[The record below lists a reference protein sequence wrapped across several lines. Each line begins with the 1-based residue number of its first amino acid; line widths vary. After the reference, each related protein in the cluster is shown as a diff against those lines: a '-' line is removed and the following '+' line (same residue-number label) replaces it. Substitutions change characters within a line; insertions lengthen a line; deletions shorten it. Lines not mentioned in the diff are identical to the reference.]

1 MTSGPRSSGKSIG
14 PASTVGPIG
23 CARNRN
29 DVTTPKLPPPP
40 RRPQNRSGWSSS
52 LAATSSPSAVT
63 TSAPTRLSTLRP
75 CLRVSHPIP
84 PPRVRPATPVCV
96 TIPAGTASPNACV
109 ARSSSP
115 RVTPASTSA
124 RPFPSSTRTPFIAD
138 RSTTRPSSQSARPP
152 TPWPPLRTDIRRSCS
167 RANRTALRTSDA
179 SAHRATSPG
188 RRSIAP
194 FQIERAS
201 SYPSSVGDDQPAVEA
216 LAERSKRRRRHRAH
230 GRVVG
235 HHRSSMVRHGARHVE
250 SGQRVGLV
258 TMRNTMAITSTASTI
273 PTVVPRFASARN
285 SGEPAPDDSSVEIW
299 ARRVG
304 V

>member
-1 MTSGPRSSGKSIG
+1 
-14 PASTVGPIG
+14 
-23 CARNRN
+23 
-29 DVTTPKLPPPP
+29 
-40 RRPQNRSGWSSS
+40 
-52 LAATSSPSAVT
+52 
-63 TSAPTRLSTLRP
+63 
-75 CLRVSHPIP
+75 
-84 PPRVRPATPVCV
+84 VCV

-124 RPFPSSTRTPFIAD
+124 RPSPSSTRTPFNAD
-138 RSTTRPSSQSARPP
+138 RSTTSPSSQSARPP

-167 RANRTALRTSDA
+167 RANRTELRTSDA

-188 RRSIAP
+188 LRSIAP

-201 SYPSSVGDDQPAVEA
+201 SYVGSVGTISRPWK
-216 LAERSKRRRRHRAH
+216 RSPNARKA
-230 GRVVG
+230 GAG
-235 HHRSSMVRHGARHVE
+235 TEVRGASWGSIAAPWSATEPLCVE

-285 SGEPAPDDSSVEIW
+285 SAEPAPDDSSAEIW

>member
-23 CARNRN
+23 CARKRN

-40 RRPQNRSGWSSS
+40 RSPQNRSGWSSS

-63 TSAPTRLSTLRP
+63 TSAATRLSIVRP

-115 RVTPASTSA
+115 SVTPASTSTS
-124 RPFPSSTRTPFIAD
+124 PSSASTRTPFIAD
-138 RSTTRPSSQSARPP
+138 RSTTSPSSQSARPP
-152 TPWPPLRTDIRRSCS
+152 TPCPPLRTDIRRSCS
-167 RANRTALRTSDA
+167 RANRTALWTSDA
-179 SAHRATSPG
+179 SEHRATSPADG
-188 RRSIAP
+188 RSRRS
-194 FQIERAS
+194 
-201 SYPSSVGDDQPAVEA
+201 
-216 LAERSKRRRRHRAH
+216 
-230 GRVVG
+230 
-235 HHRSSMVRHGARHVE
+235 RSSAPRRIPRPPGPTSRPRKRSPNARSAGPGTELTGASWAVIARRWSATEPVGVQP
-250 SGQRVGLV
+250 GQRVGLV
-258 TMRNTMAITSTASTI
+258 TMRNTIAITSTASTI

-285 SGEPAPDDSSVEIW
+285 SGEPAPEDSSAEIW